1 MKEIIKELIDD
12 VISIQPIGHHELKRH
27 LVYKVE
33 TRIETFVIKFYYL
46 DKRYY
51 SEVKALDL
59 LSVSNLPVVKVL
71 KHGLYK
77 KHHYMVYRFEE
88 GKMLDEVNDIEESNL
103 LDIYK
108 QAGHY
113 LKEIHTYGRYEPF
126 GRTGLDE
133 YKSLKASM
141 KYEIDRIYTHLKGYK
156 HPDESIIESGVK
168 CLEGYRS
175 FIGEA
180 RRGLCHMDYGSRNL
194 LVRKINNWYEIVKII
209 DFEQATISDVRRD
222 LVNVYHKNLKDG
234 KLLKAFS
241 QGYKEDVFE
250 IIHRRD
256 VIAYHLHFGLSI
268 CSWSLPVAKEHYQEG
283 IEILLTYTR
292 DGVEWK
298 S

>member
-1 MKEIIKELIDD
+1 MEEIIKEIIND
-12 VISIQPIGHHELKRH
+12 VTSIEAIGHHELKRH

-33 TRIETFVIKFYYL
+33 TRIETYVIKFYYL

-51 SEVKALDL
+51 SEVKALEL
-59 LSVSNLPVVKVL
+59 LSTSNLPVVKVL

-77 KHHYMVYRFEE
+77 RHHYMVYRFEE
-88 GKMLDEVNDIEESNL
+88 GRMLDEVNDIEASNL
-103 LDIYK
+103 FDIYM

-113 LKEIHTYGRYEPF
+113 LKEIHTYGRYEPY

-141 KYEIDRIYTHLKGYK
+141 HYEIDRIYTHLKGYE
-156 HPDESIIESGVK
+156 HLDESIIEAGVNF
-168 CLEGYRS
+168 LERYKS

-180 RRGLCHMDYGSRNL
+180 KKGLCHMDYGSRNI
-194 LVRKINNWYEIVKII
+194 LVRKTNNRYEIVKII

-222 LVNVYHKNLKDG
+222 LVNVYHKNLKDST
-234 KLLKAFS
+234 LLKAFS
-241 QGYKEDVFE
+241 QGYKEDIFE
-250 IIHRRD
+250 TIHRRE

-268 CSWSLPVAKEHYQEG
+268 CSWSLPVAKDYYQEG
-283 IEILLTYTR
+283 IEILRTYTR